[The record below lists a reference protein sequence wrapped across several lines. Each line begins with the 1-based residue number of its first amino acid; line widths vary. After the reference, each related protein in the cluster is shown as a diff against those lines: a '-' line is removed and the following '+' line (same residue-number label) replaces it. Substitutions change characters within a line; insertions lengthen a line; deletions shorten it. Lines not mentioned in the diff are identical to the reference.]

1 MLLLPTNIF
10 TIDNLLFSFKHGLH
24 NCETCVDQ
32 LPLLRLS
39 HLIIK
44 LFVSHLALSL
54 GILLFQQKNKRKKP
68 NWINVSYFAPTL
80 GFDQD
85 MIYAE
90 NLDNLVCIVDWSFM
104 AMQCS
109 S

>member
-1 MLLLPTNIF
+1 M
-10 TIDNLLFSFKHGLH
+10 
-24 NCETCVDQ
+24 DQ

-85 MIYAE
+85 IIYAE